1 MVSLSE
7 VERQLK
13 QTGYNFHFL
22 WRAERRELCNV
33 LTPDERIQQCVNGQ
47 YEAGFALLC
56 VTDQR
61 ILLIDR
67 KPMYLTLEDIRFD
80 MVTEVD
86 YRHRLLNA
94 SIHVTTPNRTLV
106 FVGWNHAV
114 MRKLLNYTQRRI
126 MELRQ
131 QYMLQQQFQ
140 QPMPT
145 YGAVA
150 TRQMVQPGMP
160 GNFVYETSPMQPGP
174 NVPMRPPANP
184 YTAVPLLS
192 RHRISKFN

>member
-1 MVSLSE
+1 MVDLRE

-13 QTGYNFHFL
+13 HVGYNFRFW

-33 LTPDERIQQCVNGQ
+33 LTPDEKIQHCANGQ
-47 YEAGFALLC
+47 YEGGLALLC

-61 ILLIDR
+61 VLLIDR
-67 KPMYLTLEDIRFD
+67 KPLYLTLEDIRFD

-94 SIHVTTPNRTLV
+94 AIHITTPNRTMI
-106 FVGWNHAV
+106 FVGWNHAE
-114 MRKLLNYTQRRI
+114 MRRLLTYTQRRI

-131 QYMLQQQFQ
+131 QYMLQQFQ
-140 QPMPT
+140 VQAADFGPGGGNRHPQDAQLPSNLAYEATPTTMPL
-145 YGAVA
+145 
-150 TRQMVQPGMP
+150 R
-160 GNFVYETSPMQPGP
+160 SPS
-174 NVPMRPPANP
+174 NP

>member
-1 MVSLSE
+1 MITLSE

-33 LTPDERIQQCVNGQ
+33 LTPDECIQHCVNGQ

-56 VTDQR
+56 VTNQR

-131 QYMLQQQFQ
+131 QYMLQQQL
-140 QPMPT
+140 QPANYYYYNASHSIGQPAMRANFA
-145 YGAVA
+145 YEAGS
-150 TRQMVQPGMP
+150 VQPDM
-160 GNFVYETSPMQPGP
+160 SA
-174 NVPMRPPANP
+174 PMRPPTNP